1 MVIDDLEPD
10 EQFAAN
16 TAWYLAC
23 AEKPLFSE
31 PATGVLFE
39 LGGEGAPANYRM
51 QSFIRE
57 WALFG
62 YEPAQTLLA
71 KYAAKRMQHNADAA

>member
-1 MVIDDLEPD
+1 MVVNDLEPD

-16 TAWYLAC
+16 TAWYLAS
-23 AEKPLFSE
+23 AVKPPFPD
-31 PATGVLFE
+31 PASGVLFA
-39 LGGEGAPANYRM
+39 LGDDGESANYRM

-62 YEPAQTLLA
+62 YKPAQTLLT
-71 KYAAKRMQHNADAA
+71 KFTAKRMQHDADTA